1 MHDTLHDLPPAL
13 WRSLVLGLTALAL
26 AGCPSNQVDHSGMG
40 RVHDPVIGASLVPP
54 TGWQPLAPTLASR
67 LRFAQPPHGTTN
79 VNVVLSKDN
88 GETFEKIVEG
98 IKAQAPASLPNWT
111 FVKQRPVQIQG
122 RPGQVIESIFGT
134 PDDKRYLI
142 QYQVRSDGG
151 RFFTISFTTTQDEYP
166 STARVFEDCAGSF
179 RCD

>member
-1 MHDTLHDLPPAL
+1 MHDTLHELPPAL
-13 WRSLVLGLTALAL
+13 WRSLVVGLAALSL
-26 AGCPSNQVDHSGMG
+26 AGCPSNQVDHSGVG

-67 LRFAQPPHGTTN
+67 LRFAQPPQGTTN

-88 GETFEKIVEG
+88 SESYEKIVEG

-122 RPGQVIESIFGT
+122 RPGHVIESIWG
-134 PDDKRYLI
+134 PADNRLHLV
-142 QYQVRSDGG
+142 QYQVRNDHG
-151 RFFTISFTTTQDEYP
+151 RFFAISFTTTPGEYP
-166 STARVFEDCAGSF
+166 NVAKTFEDCAGSF